1 MFVVGCW
8 LVVGRWLPAVGLSA
22 VADRLLFLCCGNN
35 ANRQILPITQTK
47 VFVVSRLV
55 FLSGLDMAKNV
66 VVFCCSPDELK
77 ACCMVDWIFLSVF
90 AAD

>member
-1 MFVVGCW
+1 MVVVGCW
-8 LVVGRWLPAVGLSA
+8 LVVGCRYVSGWLPAVGLSA

-47 VFVVSRLV
+47 VFVVARFV

-66 VVFCCSPDELK
+66 VVVLLFPG
-77 ACCMVDWIFLSVF
+77 
-90 AAD
+90 